1 MFVTYVCP
9 CLCAEESQVVISQCH
24 EGDKMY
30 AICSYVAEN
39 EESLNLVEGERVY
52 ILGELTYLVKI
63 GAHLTHSLAH
73 SKL

>member
-52 ILGELTYLVKI
+52 ILGN
-63 GAHLTHSLAH
+63 
-73 SKL
+73 

>member
-1 MFVTYVCP
+1 MF
-9 CLCAEESQVVISQCH
+9 SQCH

-52 ILGELTYLVKI
+52 ILGELTFMVKME
-63 GAHLTHSLAH
+63 AFLLHFLAH
-73 SKL
+73 QKL

>member
-1 MFVTYVCP
+1 MFVTFVCP

-52 ILGELTYLVKI
+52 ILGEWNYLLKMREPI
-63 GAHLTHSLAH
+63 
-73 SKL
+73 

>member
-52 ILGELTYLVKI
+52 ILGEWNYLLKMCEPI
-63 GAHLTHSLAH
+63 
-73 SKL
+73 